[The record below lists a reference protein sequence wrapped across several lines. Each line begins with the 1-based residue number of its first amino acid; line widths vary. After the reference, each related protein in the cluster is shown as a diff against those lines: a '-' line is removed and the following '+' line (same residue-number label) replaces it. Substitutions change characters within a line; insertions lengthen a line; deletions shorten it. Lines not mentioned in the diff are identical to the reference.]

1 MAKRAAGILLWR
13 RRATETEVLLVHP
26 GGPFWAK
33 KDDGAW
39 SIRKGLYGSG
49 ENAEAAARREFREE
63 TGMTVEAA
71 LMPLGEFPQSGGK
84 VVTAFAA
91 QGDFDAANLVSN
103 AFVLEWPPRSGNL
116 QEFPEAD
123 RAAWFAPAI
132 AEQKL
137 VPGQRAIVRALL
149 ERL

>member
-13 RRATETEVLLVHP
+13 RRATEAEVLLVHP

-39 SIRKGLYGSG
+39 SIPKGLYASG

-63 TGMTVEAA
+63 TGMTVDAA

-84 VVTAFAA
+84 IVTAFATE
-91 QGDFDAANLVSN
+91 GDFDAANLVSN
-103 AFVLEWPPRSGNL
+103 AFVLEWPPRSGSL

-149 ERL
+149 DRL

>member
-39 SIRKGLYGSG
+39 SIPKGLYGSG

-63 TGMTVEAA
+63 TGMTVDAA

-84 VVTAFAA
+84 IVTAFAA
-91 QGDFDAANLVSN
+91 EGDFDAANLVSN
-103 AFVLEWPPRSGNL
+103 AFVLEWPPQSGSL

-149 ERL
+149 DRL